1 MQHSER
7 HDRNL
12 EIDPLWYTQ
21 PMKNCESVGDVVLA
35 SKFQALVLAL
45 RAALTVFGITLK
57 CKKDNKINNSYNNNK
72 SIIIYV

>member
-21 PMKNCESVGDVVLA
+21 PMKNCESVGDVVMTSRHSL
-35 SKFQALVLAL
+35 SQ
-45 RAALTVFGITLK
+45 
-57 CKKDNKINNSYNNNK
+57 
-72 SIIIYV
+72 